1 MKLGPNCILLNKS
14 VFSINSLILL
24 YYLSIIHYH
33 IYEINKELIN
43 VDSEENCKIG
53 SNKTEIIIRL

>member
-14 VFSINSLILL
+14 VFSINYLILL
-24 YYLSIIHYH
+24 YRLDIIHYH

-43 VDSEENCKIG
+43 GVSNEEYKHQLEY
-53 SNKTEIIIRL
+53 T

>member
-14 VFSINSLILL
+14 VFSINYLILL
-24 YYLSIIHYH
+24 YRLDIIHYH

-43 VDSEENCKIG
+43 VESVENCKIE
-53 SNKTEIIIRL
+53 SNKTAIIMRL